1 MNRRNFLRWLGG
13 IALSGAAMTG
23 YAFGIEP
30 GLLLRV
36 QRYAPALPHWPSDF
50 KLRIAVLA
58 DIHVGEPYM
67 SLRHVER
74 IVETAN
80 ALKPD
85 LILMLGDYAAGH
97 HWVTRKATIKDTA
110 AVLTGLKAPLGAH
123 AILGNHDWWDDKKAQ
138 RRRAGPCLYRTALED
153 AGFPVYENDGVRL
166 THKDRPFWLMGLADQ
181 VAFIDGRNR
190 FTGLDDLD
198 GTLAKVTDDAPVIL
212 MIHEPDAFTKV
223 PSRVALTLAGHTHGG
238 QVRLF
243 GYSPVVPS
251 AYGNRFA
258 YGHVV
263 EDDRHLIVS
272 GGLGCSIVPV
282 RFGVPPE
289 INLIELGA

>member
-1 MNRRNFLRWLGG
+1 MGG
-13 IALSGAAMTG
+13 IALSGAAMTS

-30 GLLLRV
+30 ALLLRV
-36 QRYAPALPHWPSDF
+36 QRYAPGLPNWPSDF
-50 KLRIAVLA
+50 KLRIAVLS
-58 DIHVGEPYM
+58 DIHVAEPYM
-67 SLRHVER
+67 SLGHVEL

-80 ALKPD
+80 ALQPD
-85 LILMLGDYAAGH
+85 LILLLGDYAAGH
-97 HWVTRKATIKDTA
+97 HWVTRKITIKDTA
-110 AVLTGLKAPLGAH
+110 GVLTGLRASLGTH

-166 THKDRPFWLMGLADQ
+166 THQGRPFWLMGLADQ
-181 VAFIDGRNR
+181 LAFIDGRNR
-190 FTGLDDLD
+190 FTGLDDVE
-198 GTLAKVTDDAPVIL
+198 GTLAKVTDGAPVIL

-258 YGHVV
+258 YGHIV
-263 EDDRHLIVS
+263 ENDRHLIVS